1 MVNKSGWGQS
11 DKLRKF
17 ANNWKLIGV
26 SSKID
31 FKEQHL
37 IEDIMHK
44 LLPLIHDAFDDKG
57 MDIIKKAFFL
67 VGLEKGKE
75 ILGTLDGTKDASA
88 CIVPLETACMLMG
101 IESDLINEDGKVTLR
116 VYGCPYES
124 VMQDI
129 FPKEILCEYYSQGLV
144 HAANPNMQLKQPC
157 KSCMGDEHCEFV
169 VEY

>member
-11 DKLRKF
+11 EKFHKF

-37 IEDIMHK
+37 IEDLMHK
-44 LLPLIHDAFDDKG
+44 LLPLIRDAFNDEG
-57 MDIIKKAFFL
+57 MDIIKKGLFL
-67 VGLEKGKE
+67 VGLEKGQE
-75 ILGTLDGTKDASA
+75 ILGKSDNTKDASS

-101 IESDLINEDGKVTLR
+101 VESYLVKEGTKLTLH
-116 VYGCPYES
+116 VFGCPYEG

-129 FPKEILCEYYSQGLV
+129 FPKEILCECYSQGLV
-144 HAANPNMQLKQPC
+144 HAANPAVRLKQPRR
-157 KSCMGDEHCEFV
+157 SCMGDEHCEFV
-169 VEY
+169 VEF